1 MNSETLKKNIKDIQ
15 TVMDEPDMKL
25 LKKNNNEEYIKKM
38 KERFSEFSED
48 CPGIFDKVLDNSIND
63 PQFEHMLKLLIKM
76 EGGELSEHEA
86 SVAVGESL
94 VNKYVKPVLPN
105 DNKDKL

>member
-1 MNSETLKKNIKDIQ
+1 
-15 TVMDEPDMKL
+15 
-25 LKKNNNEEYIKKM
+25 
-38 KERFSEFSED
+38 
-48 CPGIFDKVLDNSIND
+48 
-63 PQFEHMLKLLIKM
+63 M
-76 EGGELSEHEA
+76 EGGELSEHQA